1 MDKRKLES
9 IDALKSL
16 LEILNEQVDRY
27 VPYEEIEKLYNK
39 RLISKEKD
47 NVARSNHLKN
57 ALLYAQGINVLA
69 PPNKKGVPDVRAPH
83 TASYLADV
91 AQIMQTRLI
100 ERFDNPTT
108 HEQGYK
114 ITISGMELLNQL
126 KFGDSIEKIK
136 GSSLRLENLTKVLM
150 LFTAFLILTSF
161 SILYIDTNGNLLK
174 IFWSIVFG
182 FSLVLVLLITWHVVN
197 KLMEKRF

>member
-1 MDKRKLES
+1 
-9 IDALKSL
+9 
-16 LEILNEQVDRY
+16 
-27 VPYEEIEKLYNK
+27 
-39 RLISKEKD
+39 
-47 NVARSNHLKN
+47 
-57 ALLYAQGINVLA
+57 
-69 PPNKKGVPDVRAPH
+69 
-83 TASYLADV
+83 
-91 AQIMQTRLI
+91 MQTRLI

-108 HEQGYK
+108 HKQCYK

-150 LFTAFLILTSF
+150 FFTVFLILTSF